1 MQATYS
7 DIVKT
12 TGVSKPTVIKVA
24 DELDPDK
31 SHRTVENRTTIMDDW
46 LTQAVA
52 DKLTKKGLVKQV
64 TPAVEGEAGEDSP
77 VSQVPKKRVVRA
89 KLPSEQEKE
98 SIQDTVQQLMDRV
111 LKAEAE
117 KNEMLLKAKDEKIE
131 LLTDQVRELGERVE
145 KLDDKVEAERAR
157 YDELMELMASEELYA
172 DQDKFNAALGEYNGL
187 KQELPKL
194 EDEWLELSTQ
204 IEEETARELS

>member
-64 TPAVEGEAGEDSP
+64 APATEGEAGEDSP
-77 VSQVPKKRVVRA
+77 VSQVP
-89 KLPSEQEKE
+89 EQEKE
-98 SIQDTVQQLMDRV
+98 SIQDTVQQLVDRV

-157 YDELMELMASEELYA
+157 YDELVKRTTEAL
-172 DQDKFNAALGEYNGL
+172 NAPKVPFWRRLLGMPA
-187 KQELPKL
+187 KK
-194 EDEWLELSTQ
+194 DEAGE
-204 IEEETARELS
+204 

>member
-64 TPAVEGEAGEDSP
+64 APATEAEAGED
-77 VSQVPKKRVVRA
+77 
-89 KLPSEQEKE
+89 
-98 SIQDTVQQLMDRV
+98 QDTVQQLMDRV

-157 YDELMELMASEELYA
+157 YDELVKRTTEAL
-172 DQDKFNAALGEYNGL
+172 NAPKVPFWRRLLGMPGKKGEAG
-187 KQELPKL
+187 E
-194 EDEWLELSTQ
+194 
-204 IEEETARELS
+204 

>member
-64 TPAVEGEAGEDSP
+64 APTAEDEVGEDSP

-157 YDELMELMASEELYA
+157 YDELVKRTTEAL
-172 DQDKFNAALGEYNGL
+172 NAPKVPFWRRLLGMPA
-187 KQELPKL
+187 KK
-194 EDEWLELSTQ
+194 DEAGE
-204 IEEETARELS
+204 

>member
-64 TPAVEGEAGEDSP
+64 TPVTEGEAGEDSP

-89 KLPSEQEKE
+89 KLASEQEKE
-98 SIQDTVQQLMDRV
+98 SIQNTVQQLMDRV

-157 YDELMELMASEELYA
+157 YDELVKRTTEAL
-172 DQDKFNAALGEYNGL
+172 NAPKVPFWRRLLGMPA
-187 KQELPKL
+187 KK
-194 EDEWLELSTQ
+194 DEAGE
-204 IEEETARELS
+204 

>member
-64 TPAVEGEAGEDSP
+64 KPTAEGEAGEDSP

-157 YDELMELMASEELYA
+157 YDELVKRTTEALNAPKVPFWRRLLGMP
-172 DQDKFNAALGEYNGL
+172 DKKDEAGE
-187 KQELPKL
+187 
-194 EDEWLELSTQ
+194 
-204 IEEETARELS
+204 

>member
-64 TPAVEGEAGEDSP
+64 APTAEDEVGEDSP

-89 KLPSEQEKE
+89 KLASEQEKE
-98 SIQDTVQQLMDRV
+98 SIQNTVQQLMDRV

-157 YDELMELMASEELYA
+157 YDELVKRTTEAL
-172 DQDKFNAALGEYNGL
+172 NAPKVPFWRRLLGMPA
-187 KQELPKL
+187 KK
-194 EDEWLELSTQ
+194 DEAGE
-204 IEEETARELS
+204 

>member
-64 TPAVEGEAGEDSP
+64 TPAAEGEVGEDNP

-157 YDELMELMASEELYA
+157 YDELVKRTTEAL
-172 DQDKFNAALGEYNGL
+172 NAP
-187 KQELPKL
+187 KVPFWRRFLPAKK
-194 EDEWLELSTQ
+194 DETGK
-204 IEEETARELS
+204 